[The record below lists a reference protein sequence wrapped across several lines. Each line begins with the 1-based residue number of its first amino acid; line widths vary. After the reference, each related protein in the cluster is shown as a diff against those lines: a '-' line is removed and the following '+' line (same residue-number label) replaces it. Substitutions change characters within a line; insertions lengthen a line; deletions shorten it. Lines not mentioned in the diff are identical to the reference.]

1 MGKLTLLLRWFIL
14 VTLSVCLLVGCSS
27 SKPARFY
34 MLTPVAQKGDVD
46 LQLAHRLKG
55 EPAHLTI
62 GVGPITIAKYLDRS
76 QLVVRV
82 NPHEITLEEFHKWAG
97 SPKDEIPSVLVEN
110 LYSLLDTEMIYT
122 YPWKSYLKPDYQ
134 IQIEILN
141 LDGPMGGPVHLTAR
155 WEIYKGADREH
166 RVSKRADL
174 SEPIAR
180 GSNGGG
186 RGISQN
192 AIDNGGESTGSEGEK
207 GGMNGYV
214 AAQSRALGKLSAMIA
229 DSLIASF

>member
-1 MGKLTLLLRWFIL
+1 
-14 VTLSVCLLVGCSS
+14 
-27 SKPARFY
+27 
-34 MLTPVAQKGDVD
+34 MLTPVAQKGDAD

-82 NPHEITLEEFHKWAG
+82 DAHEVTLEEFHKWAG
-97 SPKDEIPSVLVEN
+97 PPKDEIPSVLVEN

-134 IQIEILN
+134 IQVEILK
-141 LDGPMGGPVHLTAR
+141 LDGPVGGPVHLTAR

-174 SEPIAR
+174 IEPIALN
-180 GSNGGG
+180 SNGGG
-186 RGISQN
+186 LGIFQN
-192 AIDNGGESTGSEGEK
+192 AIYDGESTESEWEK
-207 GGMNGYV
+207 GGLNGYV
-214 AAQSRALGKLSAMIA
+214 AAQSRVLSKLSVMIA